1 MAIFRDSKEADKVI
15 AEIKDQAEIL
25 KKLSDETKL
34 LRKEVEFLAN
44 LSKRNDEKSLKID
57 KEIHYTNGKFAKL
70 LAILEIDEKDL

>member
-1 MAIFRDSKEADKVI
+1 MAIFRDGKDAEKVI

-34 LRKEVEFLAN
+34 LRKEVEFLSN
-44 LSKRNDEKSLKID
+44 LSKRNDEKLLKQD
-57 KEIHYTNGKFAKL
+57 KEIHHTNGKLAKL